1 MHLVATFRH
10 NISTRET
17 AERVRELC
25 RGGEELF
32 DRAKLRPQDEVWWTG
47 ATNNVASLMIEDCE
61 IRETDDATLAARI
74 PESVYRTAYDQRG
87 KDRITQ
93 EHINRMRK
101 GAAWV
106 LIIGYLIRDTERI
119 YLEGIA
125 LGDAAI
131 HARAG
136 LRAFA
141 WVIAQETG
149 LYKVVPDH
157 GEVVEDGDAVEGSE
171 VQSQGA

>member
-10 NISTRET
+10 NISTREM

-32 DRAKLRPQDEVWWTG
+32 DRAKLRPQDEKWWIE
-47 ATNNVASLMIEDCE
+47 ATNHVASLMIEDCE

-74 PESVYRTAYDQRG
+74 PESAYRTAYDQRG

-157 GEVVEDGDAVEGSE
+157 GEKEDSAEESE
-171 VQSQGA
+171 TL

>member
-10 NISTRET
+10 NISTREM

-32 DRAKLRPQDEVWWTG
+32 DRAKLRPQDEKWWIE
-47 ATNNVASLMIEDCE
+47 ATNHVASLMIEDCE

-125 LGDAAI
+125 MGDAAI

-157 GEVVEDGDAVEGSE
+157 GEKEDSAEESE
-171 VQSQGA
+171 TL

>member
-10 NISTRET
+10 NISTREM

-32 DRAKLRPQDEVWWTG
+32 DRAKLRPQDEKWWIE
-47 ATNNVASLMIEDCE
+47 ATNHVASLMIEDCE

-157 GEVVEDGDAVEGSE
+157 GEKEDSAEESE
-171 VQSQGA
+171 TL

>member
-1 MHLVATFRH
+1 MHLQSTLRH
-10 NISTRET
+10 NISTREM

-32 DRAKLRPQDEVWWTG
+32 DRAKLRPQDEKWWIE

-125 LGDAAI
+125 LGDVAI

-141 WVIAQETG
+141 WVIACETG

-157 GEVVEDGDAVEGSE
+157 GEKEDSAEESE
-171 VQSQGA
+171 TL

>member
-32 DRAKLRPQDEVWWTG
+32 DRAKLRPQDEKWWIE
-47 ATNNVASLMIEDCE
+47 ATNHVASLMIEDCE

-157 GEVVEDGDAVEGSE
+157 GEKEDSAEESE
-171 VQSQGA
+171 TL

>member
-10 NISTRET
+10 NISNRET
-17 AERVRELC
+17 AERVRDLC

-32 DRAKLRPQDEVWWTG
+32 DRAKLRPQDEVWWTET
-47 ATNNVASLMIEDCE
+47 TNHIASLMIEDCE
-61 IRETDDATLAARI
+61 IRETSDANLAAKI
-74 PESVYRTAYDQRG
+74 PADAYRACYGQRD
-87 KDRITQ
+87 KDKVTQ

-101 GAAWV
+101 GGAWV
-106 LIIGYLIRDTERI
+106 LTVGYLIRDTERI

-125 LGDAAI
+125 MGDRVI
-131 HARAG
+131 RARAG

-141 WVIAQETG
+141 WVIACETG

-157 GEVVEDGDAVEGSE
+157 GEQEEFEEDSE
-171 VQSQGA
+171 TSSQNK

>member
-10 NISTRET
+10 NISTREM

-32 DRAKLRPQDEVWWTG
+32 DRAKLRPQDEKWWIE
-47 ATNNVASLMIEDCE
+47 ATNHVASLMIEDCE

-141 WVIAQETG
+141 WVIACETG
-149 LYKVVPDH
+149 LYKLVPDH
-157 GEVVEDGDAVEGSE
+157 GEKEDSAEESE
-171 VQSQGA
+171 TL

>member
-1 MHLVATFRH
+1 MHLQSTYRH
-10 NISTRET
+10 NLSTREM
-17 AERVRELC
+17 AERVRELS

-32 DRAKLRPQDEVWWTG
+32 DRAKLRPQDEVWWTE
-47 ATNNVASLMIEDCE
+47 ATNHIADLMIEDCE
-61 IRETDDATLAARI
+61 IRETSDATLATRI
-74 PESVYRTAYDQRG
+74 PESAYRHAYNQRD
-87 KDRITQ
+87 KDKVTV

-106 LIIGYLIRDTERI
+106 LTVGYLIRDTERI

-157 GEVVEDGDAVEGSE
+157 GEESYEAEISSGTL
-171 VQSQGA
+171 